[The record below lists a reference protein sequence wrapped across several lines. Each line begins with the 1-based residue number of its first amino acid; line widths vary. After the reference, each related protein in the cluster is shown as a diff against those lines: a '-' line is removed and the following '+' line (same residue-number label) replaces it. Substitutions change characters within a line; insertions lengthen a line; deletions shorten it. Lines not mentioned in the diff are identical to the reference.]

1 MNNTCLRPLVVE
13 AEVSEVDSEE
23 VTEVDTE
30 VDTEEDTEVVSE
42 EDTEEDTEVDSEE
55 DTGVLAPVV
64 VSAVDTVDSVR
75 EVADSEEAT
84 VEPA

>member
-30 VDTEEDTEVVSE
+30 

-55 DTGVLAPVV
+55 DTEVLAPVV
-64 VSAVDTVDSVR
+64 ASAVDTVDSVR